1 MTQNRICVRGVFF
14 DNVTLDEAAQLL
26 RAAAREN
33 RSGVSVFTPNS
44 EIVQLCIE
52 DASLRDTINEGG
64 LIVPDGI
71 GVIKA
76 ARILGTPLKGKVA
89 GVDLGRRV
97 MAFAAEDGQPV
108 ALVGGKPGVA
118 EEAASALQAAY
129 PGLNIC
135 LTADGYFKKEGEEN
149 EAVLSRI
156 RESGA
161 RIVFVCFGAPAQE
174 KWIAANRDK
183 LPEVNVLLGL
193 GGSLDVYSGR
203 VKRAPAIFV
212 RLGLEW
218 LYRLLKEPKRIGR
231 MMNLPKFYFGT
242 WKYKLFH
249 K

>member
-1 MTQNRICVRGVFF
+1 MIQNRICVRGVFF

-52 DASLRDTINEGG
+52 DASLRDRINDGG

-71 GVIKA
+71 CVIKA

-97 MAFAAEDGQPV
+97 MAFAAEEGFPV

-118 EEAASALQAAY
+118 EDAAAAMQAEY
-129 PGLNIC
+129 PNLNVC

-161 RIVFVCFGAPAQE
+161 RIVFICFGAPAQE

-183 LPEVNVLLGL
+183 LPGVNLLLGL

-242 WKYKLFH
+242 WQYKLFH

>member
-1 MTQNRICVRGVFF
+1 MTHNRICVRGVFF

-64 LIVPDGI
+64 LIVPDGV

-76 ARILGTPLKGKVA
+76 ARILGTPLKEKVA

-97 MAFAAEDGQPV
+97 IAFAAEDGYPV

-118 EEAASALQAAY
+118 EDAAAAMQAAY
-129 PGLNIC
+129 PGLHIC

-161 RIVFVCFGAPAQE
+161 RIVLVCFGAPAQE

-183 LPEVNVLLGL
+183 LPGVNVLLGL

>member
-1 MTQNRICVRGVFF
+1 MRGVFF

-52 DASLRDTINEGG
+52 DASLREMINAAG
-64 LIVPDGI
+64 LVVPDGI

-76 ARILGTPLKGKVA
+76 ARILGTPLKEKVA

-97 MAFAAEDGQPV
+97 MAFAAEEGFPV

-118 EEAASALQAAY
+118 EAAAAAMQSMY
-129 PGLNIC
+129 PALNIC

-174 KWIAANRDK
+174 RWIAANGDK
-183 LPEVNVLLGL
+183 LPGVNLLLGL

>member
-1 MTQNRICVRGVFF
+1 MNQNRINVRGVFF

-33 RSGVSVFTPNS
+33 RSGVSVFTPNA
-44 EIVQLCIE
+44 EIVQMCIE
-52 DASLRDTINEGG
+52 DAALCGKINDGG
-64 LIVPDGI
+64 LVVPDGI

-76 ARILGTPLKGKVA
+76 ARILGTPLKEKVA

-97 MAFAAEDGQPV
+97 IAFAAEDGYPV

-118 EEAASALQAAY
+118 EDAAAALRAEY
-129 PGLNIC
+129 PGLNVC
-135 LTADGYFKKEGEEN
+135 LTTDGYFKKDGEEN

-161 RIVFVCFGAPAQE
+161 RIVYVCFGAPVQE
-174 KWIAANRDK
+174 KWIAENREK
-183 LPEVNVLLGL
+183 LPAVNILLGL
-193 GGSLDVYSGR
+193 GGSLDVYSGH
-203 VKRAPAIFV
+203 VKRAPKIFI

-218 LYRLLKEPKRIGR
+218 LHRLLKDPKRIGR
-231 MMNLPKFYFGT
+231 MMSLPKFYFGT
-242 WKYKLFH
+242 WKYKLFS

>member
-1 MTQNRICVRGVFF
+1 MIQNRICVRGVFF

-52 DASLRDTINEGG
+52 DASLRDRINDGG

-97 MAFAAEDGQPV
+97 MVFAAEEGFPV

-118 EEAASALQAAY
+118 EDAAAAMQAEY
-129 PGLNIC
+129 PNLNVC

-161 RIVFVCFGAPAQE
+161 RIVFICFGAPAQE

-183 LPEVNVLLGL
+183 LPGVNLLLGL

-203 VKRAPAIFV
+203 VKRAPAVFV